1 MMNTLIMRI
10 NGVIISLGVVTTLF
24 STESGWSWG
33 AWLVGTFRYFLGLVF
48 FGFVAVRD
56 NLLPRLNALPI
67 IAGIWLPLWIMLSS

>member
-1 MMNTLIMRI
+1 MKI

-24 STESGWSWG
+24 FTESGWSWV
-33 AWLVGTFRYFLGLVF
+33 AWLAGTFLYFFGPVF

-67 IAGIWLPLWIMLSS
+67 LAGIWLPLWILLSS